1 MTATPRLVV
10 FDCDGTLVD
19 SQHLIAEAMRLAFL
33 GVDLLPPD
41 RSVVLRTVGL
51 SIPEAVAHLAPE
63 QASEMRDEIGR
74 GYKERCLKLR
84 QLPHMQEP
92 LFHGAAALL
101 CDLAANENLVL
112 GIATGKSRK
121 GVERFLGCNG
131 LEGIFSTIQTADD
144 APSKP
149 HPAMLFQAMD
159 ETGVGPE
166 SAVMVGD
173 TSFDMMMAAR
183 ARVLGIGVT
192 WGYHSVGELKR
203 GGAHTIVRSFSALS
217 QALLPDASSGPR
229 AAVA

>member
-1 MTATPRLVV
+1 MTATPKLVV

-19 SQHLIAEAMRLAFL
+19 SQHLIAEAMRLAFVS
-33 GVDLLPPD
+33 VDLLPPD
-41 RSVVLRTVGL
+41 RSAILRTVGL

-63 QASEMRDEIGR
+63 QTSETRDEIAR

-84 QLPHMQEP
+84 LLPQMQEP
-92 LFHGAAALL
+92 LFHGAAGLL
-101 CDLAANENLVL
+101 CDLAANENVLL

-121 GVERFLGCNG
+121 GVDRFLECNG

-149 HPAMLFQAMD
+149 HPGMLIQAMD
-159 ETGVGPE
+159 ETGVGPGNT
-166 SAVMVGD
+166 VMIGD
-173 TSFDMMMAAR
+173 TSFDMTMAAR

-203 GGAHTIVRSFSALS
+203 GGAHTIVRSFSALA
-217 QALLPDASSGPR
+217 QALLPDASGRAR